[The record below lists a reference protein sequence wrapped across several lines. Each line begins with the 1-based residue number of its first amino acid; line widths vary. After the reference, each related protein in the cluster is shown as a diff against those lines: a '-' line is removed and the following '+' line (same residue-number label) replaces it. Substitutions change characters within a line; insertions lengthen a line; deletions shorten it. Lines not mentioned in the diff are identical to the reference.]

1 MYRSKHVV
9 SLLAVVSFLFLA
21 FSIAGVQASWRF
33 AERPP
38 QPESENLHIA
48 LRQWSGSEVL
58 PEDSAMGENHL
69 LLVENIVNGDGI
81 GLNSKNS
88 YLNDQIDYRLDRNPS
103 RDTLGSMAVTQ
114 GSELDRLFGTHGEA
128 ENLTFI
134 VHVVNSTTYE
144 IFTTSLY
151 LGERGEMSGLIFPS
165 NKKPGD
171 PTVPLGEYLYP
182 VYKTTVV
189 KSNGTWKASETALGI
204 AKSAWYDESRS
215 NSNKNVTQ
223 IPSINVDS
231 WTSDLSLVGT
241 GYSNAIWTC
250 ENQRL
255 LAICGDYNTVTYF
268 RIKPEKAGTLTV
280 ASEHSAS
287 HLEIHNANGT
297 VLASGSKSASAAV
310 SAETVYYITIKG
322 AVQLSFTAT
331 VN

>member
-1 MYRSKHVV
+1 MFRTNRLA
-9 SLLAVVSFLFLA
+9 SLLSVVTLLLLT
-21 FSIAGVQASWRF
+21 FSVAGVYAAWSF
-33 AERPP
+33 AEAPP
-38 QPESENLHIA
+38 IPQNEEIRVV
-48 LRQWSGSEVL
+48 LREWSGSEIL

-69 LLVENIVNGDGI
+69 LLVENIVNGEGI
-81 GLNSKNS
+81 GLNSKDS

-134 VHVVNSTTYE
+134 VHVVNDTTYE

-165 NKKPGD
+165 NKTPGD
-171 PTVPLGEYLYP
+171 PTVPLGDYAYP

-189 KSNGTWKASETALGI
+189 KVNGTWKAQDTALGI

-241 GYSNAIWTC
+241 GRSNAIWTC

-255 LAICGDYNTVTYF
+255 LAICGDYNTVRYF

-280 ASEHSAS
+280 SSDHVAS
-287 HLEIHNANGT
+287 HFEIQNADGA
-297 VLASGSKSASAAV
+297 VLASGAKTASATV
-310 SAETVYYITIKG
+310 SAETVYYIAVKG
-322 AVQLSFTAT
+322 AVQFSFTTT